1 MQTFTPEQF
10 KSKYGNVGLQQPT
23 VGVTAQQ
30 GFGERIKS
38 MVGREK
44 GKIANIRGSQA
55 SGLTKGLQEAA
66 VVTGLPLKAGYQAL
80 PEIARTGL
88 EKVGEFVGKG
98 IGKVSDKI
106 ADIPAVQKFATGLSE
121 EQFRKTSDVLSGI
134 SAAGETAGNV
144 AVMYG
149 AAKAGVAGAE
159 KIGQGV
165 KAVGQKISE
174 FKAPHIKAAVEK
186 YAHDLRTSNFRMT
199 PVEKQKLGAKADKV
213 VDYLKENKA
222 GGTPEQQYQ
231 FMNSKYDAMED
242 SVQKLLKDSGKVYS
256 PKEASQIVNKLP
268 KQFAEQFDNPETY
281 TDMVRRV
288 QSLDKYIKSNFSKGI
303 PADKFNALKRNY
315 MKQGFSKMGDVVV
328 SESRYA
334 IGEALYKQLLKDFP
348 ALKALNNEY
357 STIVAGVKLLKKALT
372 RNEVGLVGKL
382 AGHATGGA
390 IGGAIGGPVGAGAGI
405 VAGGQIAKV
414 IGGSAARTRF
424 ARILEGV
431 TRVKP

>member
-1 MQTFTPEQF
+1 MQTLTPEQF
-10 KSKYGNVGLQQPT
+10 KKMYGTVNVQTKEQPTTFGQRFKGTLQQ
-23 VGVTAQQ
+23 
-30 GFGERIKS
+30 ERQ
-38 MVGREK
+38 
-44 GKIANIRGSQA
+44 KIQDIRGSDASAPTKFLQQA
-55 SGLTKGLQEAA
+55 AT
-66 VVTGLPLKAGYQAL
+66 VTGLPLKAGYQAL
-80 PEIARTGL
+80 PEFARKGL
-88 EKVGEFVGKG
+88 SKAGEVVGKG
-98 IGKVSDKI
+98 IGAVSERI
-106 ADIPAVQKFATGLSE
+106 SDIPAVQKFASGMSE
-121 EQFRKTSDVLSGI
+121 GRFKKTSDVLSGI

-149 AAKAGVAGAE
+149 AVKGGVAGAE
-159 KIGQGV
+159 KLGQGA
-165 KAVGQKISE
+165 KAVGQQISE

-186 YAHDLRTSNFRMT
+186 YAHDLRKSNFRMT

-256 PKEASQIVNKLP
+256 QKEASQIVSKLP

-288 QSLDKYIKSNFSKGI
+288 QSLDKYIKTNFPNGL
-303 PADKFNALKRNY
+303 PADKFNAIKRNY

-348 ALKALNNEY
+348 ALKTLNNEY
-357 STIVAGVKLLKKALT
+357 STIVTGVKLLKKALT
-372 RNEVGLVGKL
+372 RNEVGMVGKL
-382 AGHATGGA
+382 TGHAAGGA
-390 IGGAIGGPVGAGAGI
+390 IGGAVGGPIGAGAGI
-405 VAGGQIAKV
+405 MAGGQIAKV

>member
-55 SGLTKGLQEAA
+55 SGLTKGLQQAA

-159 KIGQGV
+159 KLGQGI
-165 KAVGQKISE
+165 KAVSGKFKSAAQSLSE
-174 FKAPHIKAAVEK
+174 SSMAK
-186 YAHDLRTSNFRMT
+186 YPKEIAHKWKT
-199 PVEKQKLGAKADKV
+199 GG
-213 VDYLKENKA
+213 VDEQTQTILKEMDTK
-222 GGTPEQQYQ
+222 T
-231 FMNSKYDAMED
+231 
-242 SVQKLLKDSGKVYS
+242 
-256 PKEASQIVNKLP
+256 
-268 KQFAEQFDNPETY
+268 
-281 TDMVRRV
+281 
-288 QSLDKYIKSNFSKGI
+288 
-303 PADKFNALKRNY
+303 
-315 MKQGFSKMGDVVV
+315 
-328 SESRYA
+328 
-334 IGEALYKQLLKDFP
+334 
-348 ALKALNNEY
+348 
-357 STIVAGVKLLKKALT
+357 
-372 RNEVGLVGKL
+372 
-382 AGHATGGA
+382 
-390 IGGAIGGPVGAGAGI
+390 
-405 VAGGQIAKV
+405 
-414 IGGSAARTRF
+414 
-424 ARILEGV
+424 
-431 TRVKP
+431 